1 MRVSLGDE
9 MKKGVLL
16 FGGIVASLVAV
27 LALTGNLGIGPTGLA
42 ADASQPF
49 DFLRSIQVGVVLLA
63 AVGIL
68 VITLLNVT
76 HHDE

>member
-1 MRVSLGDE
+1 
-9 MKKGVLL
+9 MKKGVLM
-16 FGGIVASLVAV
+16 FGGIVAALVAV
-27 LALTGNLGIGPTGLA
+27 LALTGSLDIGPTGLA
-42 ADASQPF
+42 SDASQPF

-76 HHDE
+76 HHEE

>member
-1 MRVSLGDE
+1 
-9 MKKGVLL
+9 MKKGVLV
-16 FGGIVASLVAV
+16 FGGILAGLVAV
-27 LALTGNLGIGPTGLA
+27 LALSGNLGIGPTGLA

-63 AVGIL
+63 ALGIL

-76 HHDE
+76 HHEE